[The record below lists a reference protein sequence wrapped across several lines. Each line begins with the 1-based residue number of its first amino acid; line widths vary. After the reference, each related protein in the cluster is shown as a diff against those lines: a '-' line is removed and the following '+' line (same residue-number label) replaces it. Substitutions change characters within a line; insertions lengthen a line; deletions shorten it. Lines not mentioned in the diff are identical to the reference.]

1 MEQNITPD
9 LGEEVISKLEELN
22 EKLNKVLK
30 KNGDSNREN

>member
-30 KNGDSNREN
+30 KNGNSDRKN